1 MGLNIRLLHGDQCV
15 INGAVIKC
23 KSQRTTI
30 SVENYAHVIRGPD
43 ILKGEDVNTPLRRV
57 YFAAQLM
64 LIDPAG
70 ADQHRRHFDSYAGEV
85 LDVLENPEM
94 LGQIHQAISCVD
106 AKDYYKA
113 LVALKPVLEYE
124 KQLLAG

>member
-30 SVENYAHVIRGPD
+30 SVENYAHVIRGAD
-43 ILKGEDVNTPLRRV
+43 ILKPEDANTPLRRV

-64 LIDPAG
+64 LIDPVRAG
-70 ADQHRRHFDSYAGEV
+70 EHRQHFDRYMSDALGA
-85 LDVLENPEM
+85 LENPRMVEQ
-94 LGQIHQAISCVD
+94 LHRAISSVD
-106 AKDYYKA
+106 AGDYYKA

-124 KQLLAG
+124 RQLLAS